1 MSRKQTPPRR
11 SATRKKSDSAATGAV
26 IDIGWAA
33 SAHDEP
39 DLEVVF
45 DADLRPELAGS
56 IARPLM
62 REVYA
67 SRTALAAELVV
78 SELMGMSR
86 LACPPATSWDEKSE
100 VVDALMSDVTAVAAA
115 DGSPPALALLR
126 VIAVLAAP
134 GVSGEAEKAAHGL
147 ADAGVADRPWA
158 RYLGR
163 PKFVRA
169 WQCRDIFGSQE
180 SVAAMFDY
188 GSREHVASVLIDHP
202 LGGGVKDCWIAQG
215 KRARS
220 LRALTA
226 ERMSDNPMS
235 FFEDLNMGKAHD
247 VLSAALANDPCP
259 EQVDQV
265 RDVFAYLPLVAA
277 RVVLLGAG
285 TDPPS

>member
-1 MSRKQTPPRR
+1 MPRKQTSPRR

-26 IDIGWAA
+26 IDIGRAA

-86 LACPPATSWDEKSE
+86 LACPPAASWDEKSE

-134 GVSGEAEKAAHGL
+134 GCVRRCRKGSARAGRRGRCGPAVGVLPRTPEVRPRL
-147 ADAGVADRPWA
+147 AVPRHFRVAGVG
-158 RYLGR
+158 GR
-163 PKFVRA
+163 HVR
-169 WQCRDIFGSQE
+169 
-180 SVAAMFDY
+180 
-188 GSREHVASVLIDHP
+188 
-202 LGGGVKDCWIAQG
+202 
-215 KRARS
+215 
-220 LRALTA
+220 LR
-226 ERMSDNPMS
+226 
-235 FFEDLNMGKAHD
+235 
-247 VLSAALANDPCP
+247 LA
-259 EQVDQV
+259 
-265 RDVFAYLPLVAA
+265 
-277 RVVLLGAG
+277 
-285 TDPPS
+285 